1 MEEIKM
7 KINDLA
13 PMVYTKLPI
22 VVTSLKEV
30 GFYFEMSSIDLKLNL
45 ELGKREIDMVIPR
58 ADRITI
64 YVK

>member
-1 MEEIKM
+1 M
-7 KINDLA
+7 KIKDLA

-45 ELGKREIDMVIPR
+45 ELREREIDMVIPR